1 MAKLFES
8 EFHRGVMVAVV
19 DSLDYQ
25 YQVLSPLFSEYGYGF
40 VATDKKLVFIDGT
53 YEDTIQKIVEAH
65 EVGHIKLKHTAN
77 KVPNDEVE
85 ADTYAVVLLRQ
96 YGYHDAA
103 NLLIREFKQRHGY
116 SFYHIK
122 NKQNKRKV
130 YANANI

>member
-53 YEDTIQKIVEAH
+53 YKDTIQKIVEAH
-65 EVGHIKLKHTAN
+65 EVGHIKLKHTGT
-77 KVPNDEVE
+77 KSPIDEVE

>member
-40 VATDKKLVFIDGT
+40 VATDKKLIFIDGT

-65 EVGHIKLKHTAN
+65 EVGHIKLKHTGT
-77 KVPNDEVE
+77 KSPIDEAQ
-85 ADTYAVVLLRQ
+85 ADTYAVLLLRQ
-96 YGYHDAA
+96 YSYHDAA
-103 NLLIREFKQRHGY
+103 NLLLEEFEKRHGY
-116 SFYHIK
+116 SFYHPK
-122 NKQNKRKV
+122 NKQNKNIV
-130 YANANI
+130 YAKANI